1 MRRFK
6 ELPGD
11 KDGGRRKPGDLDAK
25 VISLKDFT
33 KEKKIPLR
41 QLSVVF
47 HVLLKV
53 LIHEHETCF
62 PKSQTGLQIITK
74 PFNPE

>member
-1 MRRFK
+1 MRSFK

-33 KEKKIPLR
+33 K
-41 QLSVVF
+41 
-47 HVLLKV
+47 KV
-53 LIHEHETCF
+53 SETAISGFSCCS
-62 PKSQTGLQIITK
+62 KSSDT
-74 PFNPE
+74 

>member
-1 MRRFK
+1 MRSFK

-25 VISLKDFT
+25 VISLKEFT
-33 KEKKIPLR
+33 KKSLR

-47 HVLLKV
+47 YDVLKV

-62 PKSQTGLQIITK
+62 QKSQTGLQIITK